1 VHWPIA
7 FLSLAYGLDAIYG
20 LQQYFNIS
28 LPLVSTLA
36 TVPELGKAAHYIQAL
51 GILTAVPSI
60 MTGSQQAVKIYQ
72 NGGLYEADGKTIRRK
87 LKMTLAHAAMN
98 DVVAVA
104 SIVSWLDKRSNP
116 GNLPAG
122 WNVVSSAV
130 LFPILMYSAN
140 LGGTLVYNLGTG
152 LNIKTKRT

>member
-7 FLSLAYGLDAIYG
+7 FLSLAYGLDTIYG

-28 LPLVSTLA
+28 LPLVSTL
-36 TVPELGKAAHYIQAL
+36 TTLPELGKAGHYMQAL

-60 MTGSQQAVKIYQ
+60 TTGSQQLVKIYQ

-87 LKMTLAHAAMN
+87 MKMTLAHAALN
-98 DVVAVA
+98 DVIAVA
-104 SIVSWLDKRSNP
+104 SIISWYDRRSNP
-116 GNLPAG
+116 GYLPAG
-122 WNVVSSAV
+122 WNVISSAV

-152 LNIKTKRT
+152 LNLKTKRT